1 MASLSVEVPLQV
13 ELIVL
18 RGSSKSPDVFVSE
31 RLFLKIGWEWGLAYN
46 PGLGSWRRLPAGR
59 CMLGGRCD
67 GFVPSLDQPLQL
79 TEPSPELLSLSP
91 GLNQGKQ
98 ASFDGW
104 LALLVAPRVRRGGEE
119 E

>member
-1 MASLSVEVPLQV
+1 MWFSLDGSGGREIGGEDSEWLPSHSAEVPLQV

-31 RLFLKIGWEWGLAYN
+31 RLFLKIGWKWGLAYN

-67 GFVPSLDQPLQL
+67 GFVPHSSPQPTLA
-79 TEPSPELLSLSP
+79 T
-91 GLNQGKQ
+91 
-98 ASFDGW
+98 DGTK
-104 LALLVAPRVRRGGEE
+104 P
-119 E
+119 